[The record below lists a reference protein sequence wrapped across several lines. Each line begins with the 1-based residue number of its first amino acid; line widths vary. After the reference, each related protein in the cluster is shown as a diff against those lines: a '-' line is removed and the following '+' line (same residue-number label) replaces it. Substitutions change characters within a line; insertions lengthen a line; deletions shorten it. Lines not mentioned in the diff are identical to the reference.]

1 MNRMVK
7 YALAKQLAL
16 LGGLGGAGAG
26 IGALSG
32 SDDEGESNRLLNA
45 LIGGTTGLGLGLG
58 GLGGRAAIKKLNK
71 MSDEMDSYVA
81 SKRKTKTKGD
91 FDSECPMCR
100 GPIRLYDPVC
110 RKCGLDFAD

>member
-1 MNRMVK
+1 MNHMVK
-7 YALAKQLAL
+7 YALGKQLAL

-32 SDDEGESNRLLNA
+32 SDADDEGESNRLLNA

-71 MSDEMDSYVA
+71 MKKKPSQTRNTLEKCPNCA
-81 SKRKTKTKGD
+81 SKLRLNQAVC
-91 FDSECPMCR
+91 SNPNCR
-100 GPIRLYDPVC
+100 TRFV
-110 RKCGLDFAD
+110 